1 MGQAVGVMACATP
14 MALMNVILDCV
25 QGKRTLPEALQKH
38 GVDVVLAGSIQYVIG
53 FIQISAAGLM
63 KNAASERVQAIA
75 KTNALSAAASL
86 AFDNAMLIKRLARNE
101 ITCEEFLDVLAE
113 TNIATIASMFAG
125 AVVGPAA
132 GVAFA
137 PIIANMI
144 AVQVATGSYQN
155 LRQAI
160 QEYQIAKQERIEAEV
175 RCAQIVE
182 QTRVWRQQLNE
193 QSERYFAKHLAA
205 FDTAFRAMDRAI
217 LEQDSDG
224 FIHANAQLQQVL
236 EYEPQFS
243 SQQEFDDLMNDGDSF
258 RL

>member
-1 MGQAVGVMACATP
+1 M
-14 MALMNVILDCV
+14 
-25 QGKRTLPEALQKH
+25 PEALQKH

-101 ITCEEFLDVLAE
+101 ITCEEFLDALAE
-113 TNIATIASMFAG
+113 TNIGTIASMFAG
-125 AVVGPAA
+125 AVVGSAA

-160 QEYQIAKQERIEAEV
+160 QEYQIAKQERIEAEA

-193 QSERYFAKHLAA
+193 QSERYFAKHLTA
-205 FDTAFRAMDRAI
+205 FDTAFRAMDQAI